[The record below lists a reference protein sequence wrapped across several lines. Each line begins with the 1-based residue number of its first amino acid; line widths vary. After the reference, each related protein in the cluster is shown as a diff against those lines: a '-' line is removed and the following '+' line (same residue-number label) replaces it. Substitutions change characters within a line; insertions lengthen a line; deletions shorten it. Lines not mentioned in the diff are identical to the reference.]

1 MLGMLQAWSRAF
13 CFLLAGACFSSWD
26 TQQAAG
32 KAHTRVF
39 HALHTVQLNI
49 VSMNSFNSKGN
60 YQIRCKPSRKTILL
74 GS

>member
-39 HALHTVQLNI
+39 NALHTVQLNI
-49 VSMNSFNSKGN
+49 FSMKEN